1 MADAILGAVIMVVA
15 TTSLVFAIEVAE
27 KSFNQAGRYPLSD
40 KERLMLTSVG
50 LRGDQLEKFWSD
62 SVLAAPRELENAD

>member
-15 TTSLVFAIEVAE
+15 TTSLVFAIEAAE